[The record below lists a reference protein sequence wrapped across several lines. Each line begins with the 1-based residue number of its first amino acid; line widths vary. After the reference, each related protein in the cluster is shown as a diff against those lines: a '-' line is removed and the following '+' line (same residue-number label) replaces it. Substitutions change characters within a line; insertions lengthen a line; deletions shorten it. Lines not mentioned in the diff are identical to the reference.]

1 MEWSFG
7 RRVKVARAERG
18 LSQQQLAAKAGVHQS
33 HLSMIENDRH
43 DPSAT
48 IVRKLAEALDVDA
61 NFLLGLSS
69 TLRSVKGKE
78 SQRMPAL
85 AS

>member
-1 MEWSFG
+1 M
-7 RRVKVARAERG
+7 ARIERG
-18 LSQQQLAAKAGVHQS
+18 LSQQQLAALADLRQS

-48 IVRKLAEALDVDA
+48 IVRKLATALDVDA

-69 TLRSVKGKE
+69 TLRGVKDKGNQ
-78 SQRMPAL
+78 QRSAAL
-85 AS
+85 ALV